1 MAKQRESKLVTQSE
15 YARRIGVTRQAV
27 YAAVVSQR
35 ITLVGGLIDPE
46 RADREWAENTDPSK
60 PRGIAARDWMR

>member
-1 MAKQRESKLVTQSE
+1 MPKKRNPELVTQAE
-15 YARRIGVTRQAV
+15 YARRIGVSRNAV
-27 YAAVVSQR
+27 WAAVRTGR
-35 ITLVGGLIDPE
+35 IALFEGLIDPE